1 MCVGG
6 GGGGGGCK
14 VFIGCLGFTVGRAGS
29 EWQYYSQFHY
39 LICPQTFVKSHHKV
53 GVLRVKQGQRSEEEV
68 FCNEHEPGAFDEFL
82 RVLGKCAHT
91 MYLPTAPHGIFTVNM
106 CTS

>member
-1 MCVGG
+1 MCV
-6 GGGGGGCK
+6 GGGGCK

-91 MYLPTAPHGIFTVNM
+91 MYLPTAPHGIFMVNM